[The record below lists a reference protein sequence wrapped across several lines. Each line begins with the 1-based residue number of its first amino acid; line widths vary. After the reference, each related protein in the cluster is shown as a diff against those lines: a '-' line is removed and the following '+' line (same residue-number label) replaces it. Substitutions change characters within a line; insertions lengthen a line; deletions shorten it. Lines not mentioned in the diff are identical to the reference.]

1 MYPGGYPEYE
11 TVEVGEGEI
20 SSIATLYL
28 AGDRWPTNYEEFSH
42 SIYCTDIYHLF
53 LIHCNLTYYTL

>member
-11 TVEVGEGEI
+11 TAEVGEGEI

-28 AGDRWPTNYEEFSH
+28 AGDRGPTNYEEFSH
-42 SIYCTDIYHLF
+42 LMCCTDIYHLF